1 MLQIRKLSDTF
12 GAEILGLDLSNE
24 LDDATY
30 AALKK
35 AYADHSVLLIRGQK
49 MSDERHVEFSRRFGE
64 LEIHVLR
71 EYVSPEHPE
80 LYRIGNIKDASG
92 KPIAIPDAGAY
103 WHTDLSYTSRPS
115 RGSVMQSHIIPFRD
129 GVAMGDTSFCSTA
142 AVYDAL
148 PERLKQAIEGRKAVH
163 RFWDRYIRSR
173 KAAGQ
178 DVTITP
184 DRRATMPDVE
194 HPMVKVH
201 PETGRKCLFVN
212 EGFAIRVVGMPED
225 ESRALLDELFSYI
238 GRAETVYRHQWQVGD
253 VVMWDNWATQ
263 HALNVDYRPDEPRF
277 MQRTTLVG
285 SEVF

>member
-1 MLQIRKLSDTF
+1 MFQIRKLSDTF
-12 GAEILGLDLSNE
+12 GAEVLGLDLARE

-30 AALKK
+30 AALRK
-35 AYADHSVLLIRGQK
+35 AYAEHSVLLFRGQK
-49 MSDERHVEFSRRFGE
+49 MSDERHVAFSRHFGE

-80 LYRIGNIKDASG
+80 LYRIGNIKDANG

-115 RGSVMQSHIIPFRD
+115 RGSIMQSHLIPVRE
-129 GVAMGDTSFCSTA
+129 GKALGDTLFCSTA
-142 AVYDAL
+142 AIWDAL
-148 PERLKQAIEGRKAVH
+148 PAALKRRIEPLKAVH
-163 RFWDRYIRSR
+163 RFWDRYIAAR

-178 DVTITP
+178 DVTITAE
-184 DRRATMPDVE
+184 RRAQMPDVV

-201 PETGRKCLFVN
+201 PETKRKCLFVN
-212 EGFAIRVVGMPED
+212 EGFTLSVVGLPEA

-238 GRAETVYRHQWQVGD
+238 GRAETVYRHSWKVGD
-253 VVMWDNWATQ
+253 VVMWDNWSTQ

-277 MQRTTLVG
+277 MQRTTLMG
-285 SEVF
+285 SALF

>member
-35 AYADHSVLLIRGQK
+35 AYADHSVLLIRGQR

-184 DRRATMPDVE
+184 ERRATMPDVE

>member
-1 MLQIRKLSDTF
+1 MLQIRKLSDAF
-12 GAEILGLDLSNE
+12 GAEILGLDLSRE

-35 AYADHSVLLIRGQK
+35 AYADYSVLLLRGQK
-49 MSDERHVEFSRRFGE
+49 MSDERHVEFSRHFGE

-92 KPIAIPDAGAY
+92 KAIAIADAGAY

-115 RGSVMQSHIIPFRD
+115 RGSIMQSHIIPFRD

-142 AVYDAL
+142 AIYDSL
-148 PERLKQAIEGRKAVH
+148 PERLKKAIEGRKAVH
-163 RFWDRYIRSR
+163 RFWDRYIQSR
-173 KAAGQ
+173 RNAGQ
-178 DVTITP
+178 EVTIS
-184 DRRATMPDVE
+184 DERRATLPDVE

-201 PETGRKCLFVN
+201 PETRRKCLFVN
-212 EGFAIRVVGMPED
+212 EGFTIRVVAMPEA

-238 GRAETVYRHQWQVGD
+238 GRAETVYRHKWQVGD
-253 VVMWDNWATQ
+253 VVMCDNWATQ

-277 MQRTTLVG
+277 MQRTTMVG